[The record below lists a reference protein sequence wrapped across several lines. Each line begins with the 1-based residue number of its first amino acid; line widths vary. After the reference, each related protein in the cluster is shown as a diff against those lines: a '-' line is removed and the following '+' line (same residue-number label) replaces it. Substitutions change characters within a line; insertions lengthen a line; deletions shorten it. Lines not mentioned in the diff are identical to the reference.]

1 MTPLPT
7 ATHTQ
12 TDAADRS
19 TGREPPKPP
28 ASLDEIMRQWLINDF
43 KQKVMFPD
51 PTIRAPAR
59 RSTATAV
66 GERRAPPAPGG
77 RTVARVS
84 AAGRAAPLG
93 VRPENRGFAA
103 GSPRTG
109 GVRDAPH
116 A

>member
-28 ASLDEIMRQWLINDF
+28 ASLAEIMRQWLINDF

-51 PTIRAPAR
+51 PDDP
-59 RSTATAV
+59 
-66 GERRAPPAPGG
+66 
-77 RTVARVS
+77 S
-84 AAGRAAPLG
+84 ACPTFDG
-93 VRPENRGFAA
+93 N
-103 GSPRTG
+103 GSW
-109 GVRDAPH
+109 
-116 A
+116 